1 MKVGTKVRI
10 HLLRALTITQCLL
23 AANLSLFTCPANAA
37 TVEITEDRGGFVFL
51 YVDKWQ
57 KLQAQKVNV
66 RIAGPCLSACTVL
79 LGYIPRRDIC
89 VTPKASLGFHLATFP
104 TVTQQLLDL
113 YPEDIRAWLNRHGGL
128 TFQVLWMQAPEIF
141 KYFSK
146 CDEAPARPK
155 THDASIH

>member
-10 HLLRALTITQCLL
+10 HLMRALTIAQCLL
-23 AANLSLFTCPANAA
+23 GGNLSLFICPANAE
-37 TVEITEDRGGFVFL
+37 TVDITEDRGGFVFL
-51 YVDKWQ
+51 YVQKWE
-57 KLQAQKVNV
+57 KLQSQKVNV

-89 VTPKASLGFHLATFP
+89 VTPKASLGFHLATLP
-104 TVTQQLLDL
+104 SVTQQLLDL

-128 TFQVLWMQAPEIF
+128 SFQVLWMQAPEIF

-146 CDEAPARPK
+146 CDGAPARPK
-155 THDASIH
+155 THDASMH